1 MIGELQLSLRGKET
15 VRRKPTQQCATRLP
29 NGFGD
34 RRVERI
40 RVIREPS
47 RLNSLTWIKTLSTAL
62 GVCALLIAIILDVT
76 HPDRTSPNLA
86 GGSGDSP
93 ATSMYAQPTV
103 PAMSLTAS
111 GMTLGKT
118 ATAATPA
125 ATLATSVASPTFRAS
140 PAPTCVNNGQ
150 CP

>member
-1 MIGELQLSLRGKET
+1 MQ
-15 VRRKPTQQCATRLP
+15 RKPTQQCVTRLP
-29 NGFGD
+29 TGFGD
-34 RRVERI
+34 RKVEWI
-40 RVIREPS
+40 RVLEEPS
-47 RLNSLTWIKTLSTAL
+47 RLNSLSWIKTLSAAL
-62 GVCALLIAIILDVT
+62 GGCALLMAIILDVT
-76 HPDRTSPNLA
+76 HPDQASANLA

-93 ATSMYAQPTV
+93 VTSMYAQPTV

-125 ATLATSVASPTFRAS
+125 ATLATSMASPTLKAS